1 MPVYSS
7 LNPIDSALD
16 EVLVKAIQHAT
27 GSVSSLDQVTEIRG
41 GSISR
46 AFRLVAA
53 GRRWFLKL
61 NLASCHEMFAAEAD
75 GLDALGDCSAIR
87 VPRVIAHGTAG
98 SNAYL
103 LLEYLELF
111 PLRAGDSSREAG
123 HALAEVHRIE
133 GRRFGWHR
141 DNFIGSSPQCNEED
155 SDWSR
160 FFAGRRLAP
169 QIQEARKRGFKGRF
183 IADGERLVE
192 KLLALFVGYTP
203 KPSLLHGDLWSGNA
217 ALDASGKLA
226 LFDPA
231 VCYGDRESDL
241 AMMALFGGFP
251 AHMLVAYKEAWP
263 LESGFE
269 ERETL
274 YQLYHILN
282 HMNLFGSGYQPQ
294 AERMIG
300 ALLAE
305 IG

>member
-1 MPVYSS
+1 MHSS
-7 LNPIDSALD
+7 LNPIDSAPD
-16 EVLVKAIQHAT
+16 EALAKSIQRAT
-27 GSVSSLDQVTEIRG
+27 GSVSSLDQLTEIGG

-46 AFRLVAA
+46 AFQLVAA
-53 GRRWFLKL
+53 GKRWFLKL
-61 NLASCHEMFAAEAD
+61 NLASCHEIFAAEAD

-123 HALAEVHRIE
+123 HALAELHRIE

-141 DNFIGSSPQCNEED
+141 DNFIGNSPQCNEED

-160 FFAGRRLAP
+160 FFASRRLAP

-183 IADGERLVE
+183 IADGERLLE
-192 KLLALFVGYTP
+192 ELPALFVGYKP

-217 ALDASGKLA
+217 ARDDSGKLA

-231 VCYGDRESDL
+231 VHYGDRESDL
-241 AMMALFGGFP
+241 AMMQLFGGFP
-251 AHMLVAYKEAWP
+251 TDMYAAYEEAWP
-263 LESGFE
+263 LERGFE
-269 ERETL
+269 RRRTL
-274 YQLYHILN
+274 YQLYHVLN

-300 ALLAE
+300 SLLAE
-305 IG
+305 VG